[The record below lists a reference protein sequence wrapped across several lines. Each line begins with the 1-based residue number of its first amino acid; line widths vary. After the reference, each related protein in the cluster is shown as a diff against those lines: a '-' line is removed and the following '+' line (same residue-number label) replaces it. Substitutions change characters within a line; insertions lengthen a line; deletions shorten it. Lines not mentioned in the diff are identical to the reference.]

1 MPLAAVITPATAP
14 CSASGTASDAPAVK
28 PGRVKPKP
36 HDATANPIVM
46 PYKSLDSIV
55 PSRPT
60 AAINAPHRINARGLR
75 PRRGI
80 NPHWAPS
87 VAPAPAIITIEIGP

>member
-36 HDATANPIVM
+36 SEATAKPIVI
-46 PYKSLDSIV
+46 P
-55 PSRPT
+55 
-60 AAINAPHRINARGLR
+60 
-75 PRRGI
+75 
-80 NPHWAPS
+80 
-87 VAPAPAIITIEIGP
+87 